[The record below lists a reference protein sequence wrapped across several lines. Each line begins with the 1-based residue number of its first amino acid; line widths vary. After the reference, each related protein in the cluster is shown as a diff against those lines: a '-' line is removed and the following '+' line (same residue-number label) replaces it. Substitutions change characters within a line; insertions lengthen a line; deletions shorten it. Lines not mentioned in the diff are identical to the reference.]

1 MAEKW
6 AVVTGAGNGIGAVIA
21 RSAVKVGY
29 RVAAWDI
36 NVRGVEELAAE
47 LGEVCVP
54 RRVDVVD
61 EESVEAAVA
70 SLPQAPDLLVC
81 SAGIVRFGPL
91 LDVALAD
98 WDAALRVNL
107 TGTFLVGRT
116 VARRM
121 ASAGRG
127 AIVNLASINGVAAA
141 PNAGSYSASKAGVIR
156 LSEHQA
162 MEWAPLGIRVNCVA
176 PGLIDAGMSD
186 AIYADPEVRRLR
198 QARVPLGRLGSSA
211 DVADAVLF
219 LASEQAT
226 YITGQVIAVDGGLV
240 KSALASLPRPKD
252 VDSVGVADDSLA

>member
-6 AVVTGAGNGIGAVIA
+6 AVVTGAGNGIGTVIA
-21 RSAVKVGY
+21 RSAAKLGY

-36 NVRGVEELAAE
+36 NERGVEELAAE
-47 LGEVCVP
+47 LGEICVP

-61 EESVEAAVA
+61 EDSVRTAVD
-70 SLPQAPDLLVC
+70 SLPQAPALLVC

-91 LDVALAD
+91 LEVSLAD

-121 ASAGRG
+121 AAAGGG
-127 AIVNLASINGVAAA
+127 AIVNLASVNGVAAA
-141 PNAGSYSASKAGVIR
+141 PNAGSYSSSKAGVIR

-186 AIYADPEVRRLR
+186 AIYADPEIRRLR
-198 QARVPLGRLGSSA
+198 QARVPLGRLGSSEDIA
-211 DVADAVLF
+211 DSVLF
-219 LASEQAT
+219 LASEQAS
-226 YITGQVIAVDGGLV
+226 YITGQVIAVDGGLI
-240 KSALASLPRPKD
+240 KSGLASLPRPKN

>member
-1 MAEKW
+1 MTEKW
-6 AVVTGAGNGIGAVIA
+6 AVVTGAGNGIGAEIA
-21 RSAVKVGY
+21 RSAAKLGY
-29 RVAAWDI
+29 RIAAWDI
-36 NVRGVEELAAE
+36 NEAGVEELATE

-61 EESVEAAVA
+61 EDSVQSAVD
-70 SLPQAPDLLVC
+70 SLPSAPSLLVN
-81 SAGIVRFGPL
+81 SAGVVRFGPL
-91 LDVALAD
+91 LEVSLAD
-98 WDAALRVNL
+98 WEGALRVNL

-121 ASAGRG
+121 VTSGGG
-127 AIVNLASINGVAAA
+127 AIVNLASVNGVAAA

-198 QARVPLGRLGSSA
+198 QARVPLGRLGSSE
-211 DVADAVLF
+211 DVADTVLF
-219 LASEQAT
+219 LASEKAA
-226 YITGQVIAVDGGLV
+226 YITGQVIAVDGGLI
-240 KSALASLPRPKD
+240 KSTLASLPRPKT
-252 VDSVGVADDSLA
+252 VDSVGVSDDSLA